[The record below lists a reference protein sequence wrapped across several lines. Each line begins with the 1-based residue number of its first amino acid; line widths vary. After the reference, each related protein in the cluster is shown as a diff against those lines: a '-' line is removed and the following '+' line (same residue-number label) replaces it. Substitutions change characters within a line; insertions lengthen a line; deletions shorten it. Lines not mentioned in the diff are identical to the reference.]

1 MKVLYIQLEIVIK
14 FKIGNDIIKNK
25 QAIYDL
31 TLDQKINKIGGG
43 NKLVNYD
50 FDKLPTY
57 LKQNKKN
64 YAEWLDQVKNI

>member
-1 MKVLYIQLEIVIK
+1 MIIQK
-14 FKIGNDIIKNK
+14 
-25 QAIYDL
+25 
-31 TLDQKINKIGGG
+31 DQKINKIGGG

-64 YAEWLDQVKNI
+64 YAEWLD